1 LSRYAILA
9 KDNYRVGTN
18 EAITRSRAVSEQ
30 KTYVVF
36 LFPQAVEA
44 LGEAIKPYICE
55 GPAGAHLLCSE
66 IDTGGAFCE
75 MTVQGK
81 SVTDKPLQV
90 EVMVPVAMIRLIVS
104 VQDGEHEFGFG

>member
-1 LSRYAILA
+1 MA
-9 KDNYRVGTN
+9 D
-18 EAITRSRAVSEQ
+18 Q
-30 KTYVVF
+30 QTYVVF
-36 LFPQAVEA
+36 FFPQAVEV
-44 LGEAIKPYICE
+44 LGEAIKPYLSE

-81 SVTDKPLQV
+81 SSTDKPIEIEL
-90 EVMVPVAMIRLIVS
+90 MVPVGMIRLIVS